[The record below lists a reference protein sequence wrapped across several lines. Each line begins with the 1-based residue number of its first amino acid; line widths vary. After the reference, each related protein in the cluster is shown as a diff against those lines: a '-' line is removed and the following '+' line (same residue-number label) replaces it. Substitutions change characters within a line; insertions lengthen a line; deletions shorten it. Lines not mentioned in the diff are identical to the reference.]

1 MENTKCDT
9 CTIVENIY
17 GSSDAVVP
25 WLCECQDKSAAQS
38 SLQQTKLYIEKP
50 KQTIRILVPK
60 MSERQRRI
68 AKAALVVVKPHNRQ
82 ERL

>member
-1 MENTKCDT
+1 MANICAT
-9 CTIVENIY
+9 CKSVLDLYGTIESV
-17 GSSDAVVP
+17 AP
-25 WLCECQDKSAAQS
+25 WLCECEEISAAQS

-82 ERL
+82 ERF